1 MVVLAASITTRTGK
15 PLLSRQFREITKDR
29 VLELLSNFQ
38 SLVTN
43 ISSEHTFVEDEHVRY
58 VYKPFDDYYIILITN
73 RQSNIIQDLS
83 TLNLFSQTLNSYLSS
98 FDEAEIYDNAF
109 EILSSFDEIVVMG
122 YKENLSI
129 TQVNTYL
136 SMESHEERIQEIIER
151 NKEFEATEERKR
163 RAKEIARREQERK
176 MGISPTE
183 FGVPAN
189 KFMASSDPNVTNA
202 YNSYY
207 SHASPAAQQSYL
219 KAQKEKTSEDLN
231 HNSAELVQTYDGRGM
246 KLTGRSTR
254 GAANALPARSSAISR
269 TPKQEPVE
277 EKLKN
282 DGILILIKETVNA
295 EITRDGTISSSEL
308 KGVLELRVSD
318 RSLAHAT
325 LALDE
330 KVDVKDRA
338 LQFKT
343 HPNIDKNSFLSS
355 KVIGLRDKDKAFP
368 SNDQSL
374 GVLRW
379 RKVGSS
385 DDKSLVPL
393 EVSTWVSPSNEK
405 AGSFEVTVEFEINPD
420 YNRDLENV
428 LFTIP
433 VVTENFSINDEN
445 NEHNATVIGADEDLG
460 ITIKVD
466 SIVPG
471 VSGVFGIVIEAGY
484 EDALFPLNVE
494 FQHTESGGSSLTGV
508 RIDNVTSSQ
517 EEGKELPFEVITSLR
532 SEEYVIV

>member
-43 ISSEHTFVEDEHVRY
+43 ISSDHTFVEDEHVRY
-58 VYKPFDDYYIILITN
+58 VYRPFDDYYIILITN
-73 RQSNIIQDLS
+73 RQSNIIMDLS
-83 TLNLFSQTLNSYLSS
+83 TLNLFSQTVNSYLSS
-98 FDEAEIYDNAF
+98 FDEAEIFENAF

-136 SMESHEERIQEIIER
+136 SLESHEERIQEIIER

-176 MGISPTE
+176 MGIAPSE
-183 FGVPAN
+183 FGAPSN
-189 KFMASSDPNVTNA
+189 RFMASNDPNVTNA

-219 KAQKEKTSEDLN
+219 HSQKEVAVESYTSKPVET
-231 HNSAELVQTYDGRGM
+231 AQRPVGRGM
-246 KLTGRSTR
+246 KLTGQSKRNIGTS
-254 GAANALPARSSAISR
+254 ARSSTATRASQ
-269 TPKQEPVE
+269 QEPEE
-277 EKLKN
+277 EKPAN
-282 DGILILIKETVNA
+282 NGILISIKETVNA
-295 EITRDGTISSSEL
+295 EITRDGAISSSEL
-308 KGVLELRVSD
+308 KGVLELRVND
-318 RSLAHAT
+318 RSLAHAKLT
-325 LALDE
+325 LDDS
-330 KVDVKDRA
+330 VDVKDRS

-343 HPNIDKNSFLSS
+343 HPNIDKTEFLKS
-355 KVIGLRDKDKAFP
+355 KIIGLRDQDKAFP

-379 RKVGSS
+379 RKVGAA

-393 EVSTWVSPSNEK
+393 EISTWVSPSEDSE
-405 AGSFEVTVEFEINPD
+405 GLFEVTVEYETNENCKQP
-420 YNRDLENV
+420 LENV

-433 VVTENFSINDEN
+433 VVTENVSINAEN
-445 NEHNATVIGADEDLG
+445 KEHNVNIATVDGDVGVIVKL
-460 ITIKVD
+460 D
-466 SIVPG
+466 SIAPG
-471 VSGVFGIVIEAGY
+471 SSGVFGLVIEAGY
-484 EDALFPLNVE
+484 EDALFPINIDFKSSE
-494 FQHTESGGSSLTGV
+494 TTGKSLTGV
-508 RIDNVTSSQ
+508 AVADVTSSQ
-517 EEGKELPFEVITSLR
+517 EEDQKLPYDVITSLK
-532 SEEYVIV
+532 SEEYIIV